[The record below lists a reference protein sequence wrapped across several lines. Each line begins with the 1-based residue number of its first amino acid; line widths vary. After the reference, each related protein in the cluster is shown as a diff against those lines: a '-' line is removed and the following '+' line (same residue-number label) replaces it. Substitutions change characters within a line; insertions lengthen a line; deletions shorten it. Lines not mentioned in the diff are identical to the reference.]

1 MRARKARRAAPRL
14 VDPLA
19 QRLVRVAC
27 QRRLTLETHPQVNRG
42 GNAAEQRG
50 AAAATRRGR
59 GNVGRLLLVDS
70 TFRRQTAVPARLSEA
85 VPTMP
90 TCSIS
95 TRIWLPCTIALPEFA
110 RCTHDLL
117 GSINTHK

>member
-1 MRARKARRAAPRL
+1 MRARKLRL

-59 GNVGRLLLVDS
+59 GSVGRLSLVDS
-70 TFRRQTAVPARLSEA
+70 MFRRQTAVPGRLSEVSCTDDAHLQHLDADLVA
-85 VPTMP
+85 VHD
-90 TCSIS
+90 
-95 TRIWLPCTIALPEFA
+95 RLA
-110 RCTHDLL
+110 RVRSLHA
-117 GSINTHK
+117 